1 MVFLK
6 YKNGPN
12 LEELLSSTFWSYD
25 ENPSKTRKSFIPEH
39 FSWSIDPWPA
49 SRLHYTNLFHIIQI
63 ITSFSNSIGR
73 AKGTPD
79 GMWTGMVGELMK
91 DEADM
96 GNFLAYRKV
105 LKE

>member
-1 MVFLK
+1 MISNNNIIFLI
-6 YKNGPN
+6 
-12 LEELLSSTFWSYD
+12 F
-25 ENPSKTRKSFIPEH
+25 
-39 FSWSIDPWPA
+39 
-49 SRLHYTNLFHIIQI
+49 
-63 ITSFSNSIGR
+63 IGR